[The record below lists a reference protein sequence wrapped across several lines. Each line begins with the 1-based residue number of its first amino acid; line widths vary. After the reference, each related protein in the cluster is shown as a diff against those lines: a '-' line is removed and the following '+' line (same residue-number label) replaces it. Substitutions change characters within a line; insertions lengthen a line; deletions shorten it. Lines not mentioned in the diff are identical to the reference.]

1 MGTIAVAYFKQIC
14 YYIITEGEERNSSSK
29 TKKLRQGQSKKPE
42 RIIKMAKVY
51 SAKYVEVKASLKA
64 QMESEGKKYP
74 ANKNGLSDDFICN
87 VFAPELELDDIIKI
101 DSKRKELKAKGQSPA
116 DGENAKVGNWFP
128 AFRSWVG
135 EEYFPEFSAK
145 KSSKKQEDK
154 NGKKLAELI
163 AAKSKANH

>member
-1 MGTIAVAYFKQIC
+1 
-14 YYIITEGEERNSSSK
+14 
-29 TKKLRQGQSKKPE
+29 
-42 RIIKMAKVY
+42 MANKN
-51 SAKYVEVKASLKA
+51 ANKYAEVKASIKA

-101 DSKRKELKAKGQSPA
+101 DAKRKELKAKGQSSA
-116 DGENAKVGNWFP
+116 DGEKAKVGNWFP

-135 EEYFPEFSAK
+135 ENYFPEFGAK
-145 KSSKKQEDK
+145 KSSKKKEDK
-154 NGKKLAELI
+154 NGNKLAELI